1 MPKIVSLLSSAT
13 EIICALGLRDQL
25 IGRSHECDF
34 PGSVKELPQLSKPKI
49 DIYAKSSEIDRAVK
63 SLAHNA
69 ISIYEI
75 DSAKLKSLAPDF
87 ILTQDQCEVCAV
99 SLKDVEQAVCE
110 MMGSKARIISFKPNS
125 LSDVFS
131 DILKIAGELGVKQNG
146 EKLVR
151 DMENQMAAIAK
162 KAHQANNR
170 PRTVLLE
177 WIDPLMTSG
186 NWVPELVEAAGA
198 DNLFGEAGKH
208 SPWLEW
214 EKLKEADPDV
224 IMIVPCGFDM
234 ARTKTELEPLFAQPG
249 WNQLKAVRE
258 RKVFLA
264 DGNQYFNR
272 PGPRLLESFEILAEI
287 FHPELFSFGHQGTG
301 WQKLNFPELAVSR
314 N

>member
-49 DIYAKSSEIDRAVK
+49 DIHAKSSEIDRAVK

-75 DSAKLKSLAPDF
+75 DSAKLKALAPDF

-110 MMGSKARIISFKPNS
+110 MMGTQAKIISLKPNS

-131 DILKIAGELGVKQNG
+131 DILKIAQALNVSEHGN
-146 EKLVR
+146 KLVR
-151 DMENQMAAIAK
+151 KLENQMTAISE
-162 KAHQANNR
+162 KAHQAARR
-170 PRTVLLE
+170 PRAALLE
-177 WIDPLMTSG
+177 WIDPLMASG
-186 NWVPELVEAAGA
+186 NWIPELVEAAGA

-214 EKLKEADPDV
+214 EKLKQANPDV
-224 IMIVPCGFDM
+224 IMIVPCGFDI

-264 DGNQYFNR
+264 DGNQFFNR
-272 PGPRLLESFEILAEI
+272 PGPRLLESLEILAEI
-287 FHPELFSFGHQGTG
+287 FHPDIFKFGHEGKG
-301 WQKLNFPELAVSR
+301 WQRLSISEFIEVKN
-314 N
+314 